1 MGGSELI
8 VSEAGSTSLAAG
20 LPIEYHATGADLSSL
35 LPEFG
40 GDRDA
45 LASVKPYIHLTL
57 NMISPSPN
65 KGGVTTNEAVTDLS
79 DDIEE
84 GELYEVLQRSIAS
97 QGPLP
102 LVSTKDLLSQPFT
115 TGETITVKQGGKTYG
130 TRITVSMG
138 SDSVAMEQ
146 YDDFKKELQGMS
158 TEIGDR
164 ASDD

>member
-1 MGGSELI
+1 M
-8 VSEAGSTSLAAG
+8 
-20 LPIEYHATGADLSSL
+20 
-35 LPEFG
+35 
-40 GDRDA
+40 
-45 LASVKPYIHLTL
+45 
-57 NMISPSPN
+57 
-65 KGGVTTNEAVTDLS
+65 
-79 DDIEE
+79 
-84 GELYEVLQRSIAS
+84 AS
-97 QGPLP
+97 QGPLR

-146 YDDFKKELQGMS
+146 YDDSKKELQGMS